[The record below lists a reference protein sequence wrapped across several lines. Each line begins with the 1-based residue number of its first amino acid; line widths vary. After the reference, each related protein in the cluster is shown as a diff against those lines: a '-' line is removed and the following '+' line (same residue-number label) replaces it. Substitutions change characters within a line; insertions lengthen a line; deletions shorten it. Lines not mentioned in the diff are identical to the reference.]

1 MEKIVELTK
10 NILNNKGDIEE
21 LKEELDKELT
31 EKGKLS
37 KIYALMKDNE
47 LNEENYEFM
56 LKLISNNEELYNQIN
71 RLKYLKDLKQKQKDL
86 ETLKGNLEDTK
97 NELER
102 QINGLENT
110 TTPKTNIPIIKT
122 IQKKKLERKNK
133 DILKTKF
140 EQIIKTI
147 EQSKLNSENKNLKE
161 EYTSNHDLKQTLD
174 AIYKNSEIENID
186 KIKSLGLEA
195 NDKYN
200 AIITTINVDLNKYSR
215 EYRSKRLEIEK
226 FDSRLREYT
235 YNKKN
240 NYVTLAIEKLS
251 KKDLV
256 NFNNESKQFEIKEPQ
271 EKDNFELLVYS
282 LVALYLVNV
291 KENSKIKMTFIARTI
306 EANTIIDKTPITN
319 NKKKDQ
325 IKVYNKKNKR

>member
-31 EKGKLS
+31 ETGKLS
-37 KIYALMKDNE
+37 RIYALKKGNE

-56 LKLISNNEELYNQIN
+56 LRLISNDEELYSQIN
-71 RLKYLKDLKQKQKDL
+71 KLKNLKDLKQQEKDL
-86 ETLKGNLEDTK
+86 ETLRSNLEDTK
-97 NELER
+97 NELNR

-133 DILKTKF
+133 GILKTKF

-147 EQSKLNSENKNLKE
+147 EESKLKKENKNLKE
-161 EYTSNHDLKQTLD
+161 TLD
-174 AIYKNSEIENID
+174 AIYKNCEIEDIE
-186 KIKSLGLEA
+186 KIKRLGLEV
-195 NDKYN
+195 NDKYET
-200 AIITTINVDLNKYSR
+200 IITAINRDIDKYSK
-215 EYRSKRLEIEK
+215 EYRKERIGIEK
-226 FDSRLREYT
+226 FDSRLREYA

-240 NYVTLAIEKLS
+240 NYITLAIEKLS

-256 NFNNESKQFEIKEPQ
+256 NYNNETKQFEIKEPE
-271 EKDNFELLVYS
+271 EKDNFELLAYS
-282 LVALYLVNV
+282 LIALYLVNAN
-291 KENSKIKMTFIARTI
+291 ENSKIKMTFVAKPIKENI
-306 EANTIIDKTPITN
+306 VIDKTPIKTG
-319 NKKKDQ
+319 KKKEQ
-325 IKVYNKKNKR
+325 IKVYNKKNKH

>member
-31 EKGKLS
+31 ETGKLS
-37 KIYALMKDNE
+37 RIYALKKDNE

-56 LKLISNNEELYNQIN
+56 LRLISNDEELYSQIN
-71 RLKYLKDLKQKQKDL
+71 KLKYLKDLKQKEKDL
-86 ETLKGNLEDTK
+86 ETLKSNLEDTK
-97 NELER
+97 NELNR

-133 DILKTKF
+133 GILKTKF

-147 EQSKLNSENKNLKE
+147 EESKLKKENKNLKE
-161 EYTSNHDLKQTLD
+161 EYASKENLKETLD
-174 AIYKNSEIENID
+174 AIYKNCEIEDIE
-186 KIKSLGLEA
+186 KIKRLGLEV
-195 NDKYN
+195 NDKYET
-200 AIITTINVDLNKYSR
+200 IITAINRDIDKYSK
-215 EYRSKRLEIEK
+215 EYRKERIGIEK

-240 NYVTLAIEKLS
+240 NYITLAIEKLS

-256 NFNNESKQFEIKEPQ
+256 NYNNETKQFEIKEPE
-271 EKDNFELLVYS
+271 EKDNFELLAYS
-282 LVALYLVNV
+282 LIALYLVNV
-291 KENSKIKMTFIARTI
+291 NENSKIKMTFVAKPIKENI
-306 EANTIIDKTPITN
+306 VIDKAPIKTG
-319 NKKKDQ
+319 KKKEQ
-325 IKVYNKKNKR
+325 IKVYNKKNKH